1 MKTVFSYA
9 RPYKIPIIIA
19 LCLTFLELSVEL
31 IQPLLI
37 AKIIDDGITA
47 HDSSVVITWGS
58 IMMGLAVLAFVSGIV
73 NSYFSAHVAQSFAY
87 DVRSAAFRH
96 LQKMTLATFLTFQSS
111 SLITRLTN
119 DVTIIQNFLFMSLR
133 IMTRAPLVVI
143 GSLMMAF
150 FVNVQ
155 LALLLLVT
163 APFLAIFLWVM
174 VKQGVSIFASVQRRL
189 DRVNRMAQENLRAMR
204 LVKAYLRHAFETS
217 RFNRVAEA
225 LQKDT
230 VRALRTMELILPVLL
245 FFMNAS
251 LMAVLWFGAKQ
262 IQTSSIQVGELVAV
276 LNYGLRMTGAFSMF
290 SFLIMIFSRAKASS
304 ERIEEVLVVESLED
318 VKRERDDIPHWERLR
333 FHDVSFSYK
342 GSDRQALRNI
352 NFELKRGETL
362 AIMGATGSGKST
374 LVQLIPR
381 LFTPTSGEIVLG
393 EQPLQRWSLSQ
404 LRELIGYVPQQS
416 LLFTGTIADNLRWG
430 APDATDD
437 ELIEATTNAQ
447 IHDAIQ
453 AFPNGY
459 DTVIGQKG
467 VNLSGGQKQ
476 RISIARALIRKPE
489 LLILDDSTSALDIQT
504 EQRFLNAL
512 QTLDVTTIIITQKVM
527 TAERADAI
535 LLLEDGQVVDYG
547 TSEQLAKCSTL
558 YQRLIAS
565 QKESEGKEDE

>member
-87 DVRSAAFRH
+87 DVRSATFRH

-245 FFMNAS
+245 FVMNAS

-333 FHDVSFSYK
+333 FHDGSFSYK

-430 APDATDD
+430 APHATDD

-504 EQRFLNAL
+504 EQQFLNAL

-547 TSEQLAKCSTL
+547 TSEQLAKRSAL

>member
-87 DVRSAAFRH
+87 DVRSATFRH

-174 VKQGVSIFASVQRRL
+174 VKQGVSIFAAVQRRL

-245 FFMNAS
+245 FVMNAS

-318 VKRERDDIPHWERLR
+318 VQGEREDIPYWERLC
-333 FHDVSFSYK
+333 FNDVSFSYK

-393 EQPLQRWSLSQ
+393 EQPLQQWSLSQ

-430 APDATDD
+430 APHATDA
-437 ELIEATTNAQ
+437 ELIEATRSAQ

-504 EQRFLNAL
+504 EQQFLNAL

-547 TSEQLAKCSTL
+547 TSEQLAKRSEL

>member
-87 DVRSAAFRH
+87 DVRSATFRH

-174 VKQGVSIFASVQRRL
+174 VKQGVSIFAAVQRRL

-245 FFMNAS
+245 FVMNAS

-304 ERIEEVLVVESLED
+304 ERLEEVLVVESLED

-430 APDATDD
+430 APHATDD

-504 EQRFLNAL
+504 EQQFLNAL

-547 TSEQLAKCSTL
+547 TSEQLAKRSAL

-565 QKESEGKEDE
+565 QKEREGKEDE

>member
-87 DVRSAAFRH
+87 DVRSATFRH

-143 GSLMMAF
+143 GSLIMAF

-318 VKRERDDIPHWERLR
+318 VQKERGDLPHWERLR

-437 ELIEATTNAQ
+437 ELIEATTSAQ

-547 TSEQLAKCSTL
+547 TSEQLAKRSKL

-565 QKESEGKEDE
+565 QKESEGNENE

>member
-87 DVRSAAFRH
+87 DVRSATFRH

-174 VKQGVSIFASVQRRL
+174 VKQGVSIFAAVQRRL

-245 FFMNAS
+245 FVMNAS

-304 ERIEEVLVVESLED
+304 ERLEEVLVVESLED

-430 APDATDD
+430 APHATDD

-504 EQRFLNAL
+504 EQQFLNAL

-547 TSEQLAKCSTL
+547 TSEQLAKRSAL